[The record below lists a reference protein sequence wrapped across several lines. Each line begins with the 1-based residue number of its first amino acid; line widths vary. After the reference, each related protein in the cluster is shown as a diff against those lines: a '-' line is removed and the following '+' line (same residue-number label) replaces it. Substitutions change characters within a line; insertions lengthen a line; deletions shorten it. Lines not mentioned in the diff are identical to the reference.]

1 MVLLDKKYLEIV
13 SFTYDNSS
21 ILSVGTNTNDLVK
34 YFTVHKPAFLVLV
47 HNHVF
52 GSCLPSNADISATGK
67 INLICS
73 LHGVELLDHVIL
85 SKNNL
90 YSFRSEGL
98 LDEIKRDADLNKI
111 LSANYGGKN

>member
-1 MVLLDKKYLEIV
+1 MVLIEKASHLRLCEPHGVVLHADIHLC
-13 SFTYDNSS
+13 
-21 ILSVGTNTNDLVK
+21 LSVLGLIDEYLVI
-34 YFTVHKPAFLVLV
+34 LV

-52 GSCLPSNADISATGK
+52 GSCLPSKADISATGK

-85 SKNNL
+85 SKTNL